1 MFIVLDDENT
11 FLVVVAESSSLSAT
25 LNLVVGLPYSTS
37 STMTT

>member
-1 MFIVLDDENT
+1 MFIVLGDDDT
-11 FLVVVAESSSLSAT
+11 FLIIVAESSSLSAA